1 MAFTAVN
8 KFVIILKDHIT
19 ASALTVMNST
29 VMATHVQVRKLNR
42 MIGPH
47 QYYLKYPKFIMKLTD
62 IDECMTGVEQCDHN
76 CENTVGSYT
85 CFCDSGFT
93 LNVDGYRCDGK

>member
-8 KFVIILKDHIT
+8 KSVITLKDHIT
-19 ASALTVMNST
+19 ASALMVTNST
-29 VMATHVQVRKLNR
+29 VTVTRVQVRNR
-42 MIGPH
+42 MIGHH
-47 QYYLKYPKFIMKLTD
+47 QYYLKYPKFNMKLTD

-85 CFCDSGFT
+85 CFCDSRFT
-93 LNVDGYRCDGK
+93 LNADGYHCDGK